1 MDIPVSPDSLVQ
13 SSFIALSPQVRVQLA
28 IDAMAEKRASC
39 VLAVEDGKP
48 VGILTERDVVR
59 LTTQASLQVTST
71 LAETMTTG
79 LVVLDVAE
87 TRDTFA
93 LTQQF
98 SKHRIRH
105 LPVVDEQGKVVG
117 IVTPHS
123 LRRSLKPEYLLRHM
137 RVTEVLQPDVIH
149 GFPENSVW
157 DLSAHMTQNRVS
169 CVVILEPGTRLPIGI
184 VTERDIVKCHKL
196 GLDVQTVLAKEIMSS
211 PLSTVNPLDSLWEVH
226 ERMMALRVRRL
237 VVVHASGELAG
248 IVTQTQMLK
257 VLDPVE
263 TYRVM
268 AQMQVLID
276 RQTRE
281 LHRLNQELQIN
292 NQTLSHLA
300 VVDELTQVANRR
312 RLNDFLQKAW
322 EHLELQK
329 KPLSVLMCDVDYF
342 KAYNDT
348 YGHLAGDKCL
358 CSIAQALCSVTWQS
372 SDLVARYG
380 GEEFV
385 VVLPNADVVAAETV
399 AKKIQAQVASLKVVH
414 GGSSISDYLTLSMG
428 VVTVVPDRHRLPEV
442 VLNAADQLLYQA
454 KQQGRNNYI
463 LKLLASPDFAEELP
477 EEDMSKAD
485 LIHPG

>member
-1 MDIPVSPDSLVQ
+1 MDIPVSPDSLIQ
-13 SSFIALSPQVRVQLA
+13 SSFIALAPEVRVQVA

-39 VLAVEDGKP
+39 VIAVEDGKP

-59 LTTQASLQVTST
+59 LTTQSLFQVTST

-79 LVVLDVAE
+79 LVVLNLSE
-87 TRDTFA
+87 THDTFA

-105 LPVVDEQGKVVG
+105 LPVVDAQGEIVG

-149 GFPENSVW
+149 GFPGNSVW
-157 DLSAHMTQNRVS
+157 ELSAQMTQHRVS
-169 CVVILEPGTRLPIGI
+169 CVVILDPESHLPVGI
-184 VTERDIVKCHKL
+184 VTERDIVKFHKL
-196 GLDVQTVLAKEIMSS
+196 GLDVKTVSAQEIMSS
-211 PLSTVNPLDSLWEVH
+211 PLSTVAPLDSLWEVH

-248 IVTQTQMLK
+248 LVTQTQMLK

-263 TYRVM
+263 TYRIM

-276 RQTRE
+276 RQTQE
-281 LHRLNQELQIN
+281 LNRLNQELQLN
-292 NQTLSHLA
+292 NQTLTQLSA
-300 VVDELTQVANRR
+300 VDELTQVANRR
-312 RLNDFLQKAW
+312 KLNDVLREQW
-322 EHLELQK
+322 ERLAQHRQ
-329 KPLSVLMCDVDYF
+329 PLSVLMCDVDYF

-358 CSIAQALCSVTWQS
+358 VRIAQALLSVTWQS

-380 GEEFV
+380 GEEFLV
-385 VVLPNADVVAAETV
+385 LLPNADERAAEKV
-399 AKKIQAQVASLKVVH
+399 AQKIQAQVASLQLVH
-414 GGSSISDYLTLSMG
+414 DGSPVADYLTLSIG
-428 VVTVVPDRHRLPEV
+428 VVSVVPDRQRSPEV
-442 VLNAADQLLYQA
+442 VLNIADQLLYQA

-463 LKLLASPDFAEELP
+463 LKLLVSSSDSEATNPILLS
-477 EEDMSKAD
+477 
-485 LIHPG
+485 